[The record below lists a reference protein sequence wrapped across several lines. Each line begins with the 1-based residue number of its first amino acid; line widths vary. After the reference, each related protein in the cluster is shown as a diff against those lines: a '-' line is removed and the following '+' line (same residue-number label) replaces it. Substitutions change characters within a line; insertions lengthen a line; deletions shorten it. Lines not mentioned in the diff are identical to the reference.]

1 MLNHRQYKHL
11 FDEHFDALR
20 SYIYYRISDED
31 VATDYAQDVFLTLWE
46 KRAKWNDMSHLKSLL
61 YKMASD
67 LIVTHYR
74 KGNTQAQFEQHLQVQ
89 VNEHQETPEST
100 LEYSELTK
108 RIADALATMNEGQ
121 RVAFLMNREE
131 GLTYREIAERLDISE
146 KAVEKRLSNALKW
159 LRQHVMLLALVC
171 IEGVIAAINNWL

>member
-1 MLNHRQYKHL
+1 MLNHTLYKHL

-31 VATDYAQDVFLTLWE
+31 IATDYAQDVFMTLWE
-46 KRAKWNDMSHLKSLL
+46 KRDKWDDTNHLKSLL

-74 KGNTQAQFEQHLQVQ
+74 KGNTRARFEQYLKVHIDEQR
-89 VNEHQETPEST
+89 ETPESV
-100 LEYSELTK
+100 LEYAELSK

-131 GLTYREIAERLDISE
+131 GLTYREIAERLEISE
-146 KAVEKRLSNALKW
+146 KAVEKRVSNALKW

-171 IEGVIAAINNWL
+171 IEGVIAAINNWF